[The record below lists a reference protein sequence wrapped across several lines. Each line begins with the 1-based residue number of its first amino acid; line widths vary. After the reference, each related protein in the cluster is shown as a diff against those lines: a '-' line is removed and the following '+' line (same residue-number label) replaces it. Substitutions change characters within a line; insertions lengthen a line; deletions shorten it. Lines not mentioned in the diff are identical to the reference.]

1 MNNKSTLDRKY
12 QRSRELGY
20 IPRRT
25 IHRSPLKFETIP
37 RNRSTYTPKHKLA
50 KYTSDDARYDSA
62 RYTENKTTDSP
73 IRSISLLPYT
83 PSKLQPTKLYKLF
96 NDSTPVNK
104 GILITN
110 RNRRHDGKNR
120 KVAALEDSKGIFS
133 RLRSFLVKFSLSSH
147 EDDQTDLN
155 LLRKS
160 AKNVLNVDESPE
172 NKGNKRVW
180 FEKDDHKE
188 IKRRDIS
195 FEEPRDLVD
204 EATIQKRRHYES
216 EQTSNRFEE
225 LRDIIKREK
234 DNNERLRSKYDDRI
248 KSLKIEFDK
257 CTEELNQQI
266 LVLQNRARLHVDEL
280 EKTKLEQLERE
291 LFKEHEKFLV
301 KQKEQEQE
309 LSKEKRRLQTL
320 EYELNSKRNK
330 LENDLATLKKD
341 RKEIMQQ
348 KLEISLKR
356 KNLDELNERNLQ
368 LTNNRKTNNF
378 GPNDVVVTRL
388 GLNQE
393 RYKQERKLLN
403 EEKRIIKSDL
413 DANENDYVQFF
424 EKLIDISQSILREGD
439 THKEYI
445 LNDFE
450 TLLES
455 LNTKDMPKN
464 LLIKFE
470 SIKAKFAEY
479 LNAFHRFRLAY
490 ARLEAQDIGEEYNI
504 DNLIEIRSLFTRL
517 TESFSKSIYKKRKGL
532 FQMNQEISAF
542 QINLMS
548 SSTSSQRCRDIAK
561 AYDKRSKILNEMK
574 VLNEL
579 LISLSILL
587 KQLEE
592 IIIIIGHSPN
602 IPLNGLL
609 LDTDLIEDHYLL
621 EI

>member
-1 MNNKSTLDRKY
+1 M
-12 QRSRELGY
+12 
-20 IPRRT
+20 
-25 IHRSPLKFETIP
+25 
-37 RNRSTYTPKHKLA
+37 
-50 KYTSDDARYDSA
+50 
-62 RYTENKTTDSP
+62 
-73 IRSISLLPYT
+73 
-83 PSKLQPTKLYKLF
+83 
-96 NDSTPVNK
+96 
-104 GILITN
+104 
-110 RNRRHDGKNR
+110 
-120 KVAALEDSKGIFS
+120 
-133 RLRSFLVKFSLSSH
+133 
-147 EDDQTDLN
+147 
-155 LLRKS
+155 
-160 AKNVLNVDESPE
+160 
-172 NKGNKRVW
+172 
-180 FEKDDHKE
+180 
-188 IKRRDIS
+188 
-195 FEEPRDLVD
+195 
-204 EATIQKRRHYES
+204 
-216 EQTSNRFEE
+216 
-225 LRDIIKREK
+225 
-234 DNNERLRSKYDDRI
+234 
-248 KSLKIEFDK
+248 
-257 CTEELNQQI
+257 
-266 LVLQNRARLHVDEL
+266 
-280 EKTKLEQLERE
+280 
-291 LFKEHEKFLV
+291 
-301 KQKEQEQE
+301 
-309 LSKEKRRLQTL
+309 SKERRRLQTL
-320 EYELNSKRNK
+320 GYELNSKRDK
-330 LENDLATLKKD
+330 LENDLATLEKD
-341 RKEIMQQ
+341 REAILQQ
-348 KLEISLKR
+348 KLEISLKC
-356 KNLDELNERNLQ
+356 KNLDELNERNMQ

-424 EKLIDISQSILREGD
+424 EKLIDISQSILKEGD

-470 SIKAKFAEY
+470 SIKGKFSEY
-479 LNAFHRFRLAY
+479 LKAFHRFQLAY
-490 ARLEAQDIGEEYNI
+490 ARLKAQDIGEEYNI
-504 DNLIEIRSLFTRL
+504 DNLIDIRSLFTRL

-548 SSTSSQRCRDIAK
+548 SSTSSQRCRDIAN

-579 LISLSILL
+579 LISLSVLL